1 MAEKIGLYD
10 EKLGSIDHTKNPTAY
25 ADYLEQNIKKVAT
38 LDFTSERKT
47 MSTVVTGFNG
57 NANTLLLKGAPERV
71 IDKCVSYKLANGS
84 VQNITKEQ
92 KEKLLEKV

>member
-1 MAEKIGLYD
+1 M
-10 EKLGSIDHTKNPTAY
+10 
-25 ADYLEQNIKKVAT
+25 
-38 LDFTSERKT
+38 DFTSDRKT

-84 VQNITKEQ
+84 VQNFT
-92 KEKLLEKV
+92 